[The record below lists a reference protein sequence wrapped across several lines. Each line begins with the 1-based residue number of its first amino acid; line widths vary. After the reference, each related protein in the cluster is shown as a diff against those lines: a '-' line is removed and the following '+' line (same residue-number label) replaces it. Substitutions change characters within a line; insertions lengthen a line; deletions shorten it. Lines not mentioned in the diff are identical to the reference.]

1 MFQSNESAGAKA
13 VAITSA
19 LVLAGSLLC
28 SIDSSLGYPNAFRSS
43 ADPTWTDRPVA
54 ASIPVL
60 SAPIKFS
67 AQATPSNFEMT
78 AGTPVM
84 YLSFTYDQTAIMRRA
99 SLELPDK
106 FSLRPVERRTEA
118 QKDIASERSKRPI
131 ALYNLRRKLETSGQR
146 ISFDRPSLAPMA
158 FVRFCIKYPRDCEIR
173 HMAFRPRPV
182 VLSPTQKAE
191 LAKVNHAVNR
201 AITSQVNGNG
211 VMQEEWLISPREGDC
226 NDYAV
231 TKRHELLVRGWPS
244 RSLLLTEVVI
254 PSGEH
259 HLVLLVRT
267 RDGDLV
273 LDNLNPNIRL
283 VSQVHYQWV
292 RAQQEQNPKFWSTI
306 DLAHAPRVAM
316 NAD

>member
-1 MFQSNESAGAKA
+1 MFQSNGSAGAKA
-13 VAITSA
+13 VAITAA
-19 LVLAGSLLC
+19 LVLAGSFLC
-28 SIDSSLGYPNAFRSS
+28 SIDNSLGYPRAVRNS
-43 ADPTWTDRPVA
+43 ADPTWTDRSGA

-67 AQATPSNFEMT
+67 SQATSSNFEMT

-84 YLSFTYDQTAIMRRA
+84 YLSFPYDQTAIMRRA

-106 FSLRPVERRTEA
+106 FSLMPFERRTDVE
-118 QKDIASERSKRPI
+118 KKLASERSRRL

-146 ISFDRPSLAPMA
+146 IRFNRPSLAPMA
-158 FVRFCIKYPRDCEIR
+158 FVRFCMKYPRDCEIR

-201 AITSQVNGNG
+201 AIMPQANGNG

-259 HLVLLVRT
+259 HLVLVVRT
-267 RDGDLV
+267 RDGDWV

-292 RAQQEQNPKFWSTI
+292 RAQQEQNPTFWSTI
-306 DLAHAPRVAM
+306 HLAHAPRVAM

>member
-1 MFQSNESAGAKA
+1 
-13 VAITSA
+13 
-19 LVLAGSLLC
+19 
-28 SIDSSLGYPNAFRSS
+28 
-43 ADPTWTDRPVA
+43 
-54 ASIPVL
+54 
-60 SAPIKFS
+60 
-67 AQATPSNFEMT
+67 
-78 AGTPVM
+78 M
-84 YLSFTYDQTAIMRRA
+84 YLSFPYDQTVIMRRA

-106 FSLRPVERRTEA
+106 FSLVPFEGRTEA
-118 QKDIASERSKRPI
+118 QKDIASERAKRPI
-131 ALYNLRRKLETSGQR
+131 VLYDLQRKLETSGQR

-182 VLSPTQKAE
+182 VLSQAQKAE

-201 AITSQVNGNG
+201 AITPQANGNG

-259 HLVLLVRT
+259 HLVLVVRT

-283 VSQVHYQWV
+283 VSQVRYQWV
-292 RAQQEQNPKFWSTI
+292 RAQQEPNPKFWSTI
-306 DLAHAPRVAM
+306 GLAHAPRVAM